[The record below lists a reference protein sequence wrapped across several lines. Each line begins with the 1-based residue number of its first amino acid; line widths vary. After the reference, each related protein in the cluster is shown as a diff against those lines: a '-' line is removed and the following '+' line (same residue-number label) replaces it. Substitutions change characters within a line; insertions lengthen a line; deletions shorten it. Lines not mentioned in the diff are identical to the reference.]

1 MWEIEFKINPFSWRN
16 NKSFWESSFTRKIK
30 LCYRVCLK
38 STDNE
43 NIVISCLVKDICQ
56 LLHGQDILHEK
67 NIRRFCVIEHFD
79 CKTEIPLFI
88 KVSVTIIVTIQMK
101 QESLINCMPY
111 VLSCLTCFV
120 LWCLMCFFPYVVSCF
135 AFVAPYVLFCPTCS
149 HASCTSCF
157 TCSTVNHYDM
167 QLLLMECYYSGFFL
181 SDKNLQDPLIYL
193 NPYFINSSTCIN

>member
-1 MWEIEFKINPFSWRN
+1 MGKIFCM
-16 NKSFWESSFTRKIK
+16 KKIFED
-30 LCYRVCLK
+30 L
-38 STDNE
+38 
-43 NIVISCLVKDICQ
+43 
-56 LLHGQDILHEK
+56 
-67 NIRRFCVIEHFD
+67 CVIEHFD

-88 KVSVTIIVTIQMK
+88 KVSVRIFVTIQMK

-111 VLSCLTCFV
+111 VLSCPTCLV
-120 LWCLMCFFPYVVSCF
+120 LWCLMYLVPYVFSCF
-135 AFVAPYVLFCPTCS
+135 AFVVPYVLSSPTCS
-149 HASCTSCF
+149 HASCTSYF